1 MNNLKTELCK
11 GIFYN
16 PLELLE
22 DVDGEFLFSIFDVL
36 DNNNMIDRIKK
47 VPLQTITIEQYLIM
61 DSDTFE
67 RMCMYPNNKWDM
79 FKGNKNFT
87 QVLFRDCMDSEP
99 IIVKTNSQG
108 NILGIS
114 IKH

>member
-1 MNNLKTELCK
+1 MNRKN
-11 GIFYN
+11 
-16 PLELLE
+16 
-22 DVDGEFLFSIFDVL
+22 
-36 DNNNMIDRIKK
+36 KK
-47 VPLQTITIEQYLIM
+47 KSSLSKEHVQDDDMMDEEM

-67 RMCMYPNNKWDM
+67 HMCMYPNNKWDM